1 MGHAEAIV
9 AAALILFGVETQ
21 LFIHAI
27 KIGSLSMS
35 NFKFQPM
42 CLIFT
47 FALMGPAAAS
57 ISSQP
62 TCTVDTDNNTASISI
77 TVDAS
82 STLSSSAVVKLDGI
96 SVTGAHSISNSDRTV
111 TAVNG
116 QSCDNLT
123 SGQITVVDGS
133 VTHE

>member
-1 MGHAEAIV
+1 
-9 AAALILFGVETQ
+9 
-21 LFIHAI
+21 
-27 KIGSLSMS
+27 MS

-57 ISSQP
+57 IASEP
-62 TCTVDTDNNTASISI
+62 TCAEDTDNNTASISI

-96 SVTGAHSISNSDRTV
+96 SITGAHTLSNSDRTV
-111 TAVNG
+111 TVVNG
-116 QSCDNLT
+116 QSCDKQS

-133 VTHE
+133 VTHQ